1 MQAGVG
7 ISTCDEIEDCGM
19 GYKKLTYATYEQ
31 NKEIVANE
39 TCIVVQNLFMMKFP
53 KL

>member
-7 ISTCDEIEDCGM
+7 ISTCDVIEDGWFC
-19 GYKKLTYATYEQ
+19 YKKLTYVTYEQ
-31 NKEIVANE
+31 NKEIIAIE

-53 KL
+53 EL